1 MNSGKKR
8 PLKLKSYLKQSH
20 SPSPSC
26 VVLFC
31 IVWLCFVVLFCIV
44 WLCVLLSCSVLC
56 GCVFCCPV
64 LYCVAVC
71 FVVLFCIV
79 WLCFVVLFCIVWLCF
94 VVLFCIVWLCFV
106 VLFCIV
112 WLLGPFSLLFITDW
126 QIVFYL
132 MQDGKRQSAMNSG
145 KNRPLKLVKEV
156 PKTKPQ
162 SQSCM

>member
-56 GCVFCCPV
+56 GCVLLSCSVLCGCVFCCPV
-64 LYCVAVC
+64 LYCVAVFC
-71 FVVLFCIV
+71 CPVLYCV
-79 WLCFVVLFCIVWLCF
+79 AV
-94 VVLFCIVWLCFV
+94 CFV

-145 KNRPLKLVKEV
+145 KNRPLKLVKEL